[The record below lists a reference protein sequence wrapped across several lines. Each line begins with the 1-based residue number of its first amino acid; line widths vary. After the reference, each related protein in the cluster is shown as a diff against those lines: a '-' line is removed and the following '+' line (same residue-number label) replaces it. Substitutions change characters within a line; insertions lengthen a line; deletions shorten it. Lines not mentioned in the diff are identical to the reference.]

1 MTLMS
6 SSADI
11 LEEVADLYES
21 GEIGWTQR
29 RFRDFDF
36 DNERASY
43 CLIGSM
49 RHRLLDVQKSYDME
63 HEAALVYLRNYIE
76 RSGLGLSI
84 DDWNDQF
91 GRTLDEVVDLLK
103 TVAKDLR
110 NKE

>member
-1 MTLMS
+1 MRS
-6 SSADI
+6 PADI

-21 GEIGWTQR
+21 GEIGWTQHAFR
-29 RFRDFDF
+29 RTRLAHP
-36 DNERASY
+36 NSY

-49 RHRLLDVQKSYDME
+49 RHRLLDAQKSYGLE
-63 HEAALVYLRNYIE
+63 YEFALKYLHGYIRE
-76 RSGLGLSI
+76 NGHGPGV
-84 DDWNDQF
+84 DDWNDMP